1 MPLRRRLP
9 KRGFRPLDRTE
20 YAVVGLGRLA
30 AAFGPGEVVDVDV
43 LRSRGLVRRGLP
55 IKCLAN
61 GSLSHALTVRV
72 HACSASAH
80 EAIVAAGGSVEV
92 LGG

>member
-20 YAVVGLGRLA
+20 YAVIGLDRLA
-30 AAFGPGEVVDVDV
+30 GAFGPGEIVDVDV

-61 GSLSHALTVRV
+61 GALSHALTVRV
-72 HACSASAH
+72 HACSASARD
-80 EAIVAAGGSVEV
+80 AIVAAGGSVEV
-92 LGG
+92 VGG